1 MYSTEGYLVSLL
13 SMNKVVDGI
22 KHALDIE
29 GVSRKGVHHEEKLL
43 VIAFIIAM
51 IETLSGM
58 EDAMTAWEE

>member
-29 GVSRKGVHHEEKLL
+29 GVSRKGVHYEEKTINYHSCHGDDSSLEC
-43 VIAFIIAM
+43 M
-51 IETLSGM
+51 RT
-58 EDAMTAWEE
+58 